1 MLGRTRRLS
10 STIFKLA
17 ALESAIQQKIRK
29 VQSVYQR
36 LETEKPFRAEY
47 MLDVIGAGATAV
59 SDRDWH
65 EVWRNSKESKALEE
79 EIEQI
84 HTEGRKHPPVA
95 PSVQT
100 QFATPWMYQT
110 RELFTR
116 QHLAY
121 WRDPTYLMSK
131 LSLNIIGGLFIGFTF
146 FKAKN
151 TIQGTQNK
159 LFVSLIYPEPCLC

>member
-1 MLGRTRRLS
+1 
-10 STIFKLA
+10 
-17 ALESAIQQKIRK
+17 
-29 VQSVYQR
+29 
-36 LETEKPFRAEY
+36 

-84 HTEGRKHPPVA
+84 HSEGRKHPPVA
-95 PSVQT
+95 PTVQT
-100 QFATPWMYQT
+100 RFATPWIYQT
-110 RELFTR
+110 RELFKR

-131 LSLNIIGGLFIGFTF
+131 LTLNIIGGLFIGFTF

-159 LFVSLIYPEPCLC
+159 LFVRLIRSASTFVLMTSFFLAFPGDLHVDHPGACLQFTS